1 MKTLFSVLVLFLTLS
16 ISAQEPT
23 EFKKQTM
30 EFIGLTGATGAF
42 GDAIA
47 QIGAMVP
54 EANKAAFTKEANGTL
69 DKLYGQLAEVYMEE
83 FTQDEI
89 KELVAFYKTDLGKK
103 LASKQSLL
111 TQKGMMLGQ
120 SWGMEVGQIA
130 QKHTN

>member
-1 MKTLFSVLVLFLTLS
+1 MKTLLTSIALFLTLT

-23 EFKKQTM
+23 EFKKQTI
-30 EFIGLTGATGAF
+30 EFIGLTGATSAF
-42 GDAIA
+42 DDAIA

-69 DKLYGQLAEVYMEE
+69 DKLYSQLADIYMEE

-89 KELVAFYKTDLGKK
+89 TELVAFYKTELGEK
-103 LASKQSLL
+103 LASKQTLL
-111 TQKGMMLGQ
+111 AQKGMMLGQ
-120 SWGMEVGQIA
+120 TWGMEVGQIA

>member
-1 MKTLFSVLVLFLTLS
+1 MKTLFSAIVLFLTLT

-23 EFKKQTM
+23 EFKKQTI
-30 EFIGLTGATGAF
+30 EFIGLTGATDAF
-42 GDAIA
+42 DDAIS

-54 EANKAAFTKEANGTL
+54 EANKAAFKKEANGTL
-69 DKLYGQLAEVYMEE
+69 DKLYSQLADVYMEE
-83 FTQDEI
+83 FTQAEI
-89 KELVAFYKTDLGKK
+89 QELVAFYKTDLGIK

-111 TQKGMMLGQ
+111 SQRGMMLGQ